1 MSESEEKSINSVTPN
16 VKFDKLYRTESN
28 PDKGWPLGVPLH
40 ETGQKRSSSLHH
52 RIVNSKGRDDED
64 RWWTHQQELEFKKAD
79 AEERSSLMYEI
90 IRYYKQIKNIVWPDE
105 ETRAKITNKILN
117 GTKLTPE
124 DRRKLTNSRWKFLG
138 FETKANGELLQVDK
152 YGNQVEDGGFFVIK
166 WKPLDQSV
174 IPRHR
179 PTAFSNVSIGGR
191 RKTKRRSTTKKRK
204 ISIKKRKYTKK
215 RKSIKRK

>member
-1 MSESEEKSINSVTPN
+1 MSKQILTKRKREDDEEKHVEFSGKYSESQPDEKVEL
-16 VKFDKLYRTESN
+16 DH
-28 PDKGWPLGVPLH
+28 PLLGDPY
-40 ETGQKRSSSLHH
+40 SSKHQRL
-52 RIVNSKGRDDED
+52 VDENGEDVED
-64 RWWTHQQELEFKKAD
+64 RWWTTKQEVEFKKAALD
-79 AEERSSLMYEI
+79 ERLSLMYEI
-90 IRYYKQIKNIVWPDE
+90 IEYYKQIKNIVWPDE

>member
-124 DRRKLTNSRWKFLG
+124 DRSRLTNSRWEFLG
-138 FETKANGELLQVDK
+138 FATDANGELLQVNEW
-152 YGNQVEDGGFFVIK
+152 GVEDRDGGFFKIN
-166 WKPLDQSV
+166 WHDTEDDQPSKR
-174 IPRHR
+174 PR
-179 PTAFSNVSIGGR
+179 TGFSNVSIGGR